1 MKHLITLTL
10 IMATLVNAKFSSFG
24 AKINQIGY
32 GEQAKKI
39 LIYGVTD
46 ANSVE
51 FRDLVNGKTVLTA
64 PLSAPVTWEF
74 SGEIVRKADFSG
86 LKKGFYAAY
95 INGTRVSDNII
106 VQNSTYEELLKAA
119 LKWFYYQRASIALS
133 PEFAGKWARAAGHPD
148 TSVHFYPESDMPKG
162 WKISSPKGWYDAGDY
177 GKYIVNSGISVFTIL
192 QLYEHFEKELKKLSL
207 NIPESKSKTP
217 DILEEVRWNL
227 DWMLTMQDSDGG
239 VYHKLTTVRFCGHIM
254 PDMDTAKRHVV
265 MKTTPA
271 TLDFAAVMAQAARIY
286 KPFDAQFSKTA
297 LAAAEKAFEWA
308 NKNPDVLFKQPEGM
322 NTGQYHP
329 RGETAKDEF
338 LWAATELYISTKKKN
353 YAQAI
358 DLASFNSQA
367 APDWGDVN
375 FLAIYRLADSK
386 NGFAQNLT
394 KAAQDTLLALA
405 DKFRNLAENS
415 AYGLPIVKE
424 NWVWGSNSVVAN
436 NGIVLLHA
444 YYLTKDK
451 RYLDGAQRALDYL
464 LGSNPLDI
472 SYVTG
477 YGNRASLNPHHR
489 PSEADGIFEPVPGML
504 VGGPHEGGQ
513 DIKPGNCEVNYVQ
526 KGKPALS
533 YIDHNC
539 SYASNEVA
547 INWNAPLAYL
557 AGALHFLNNG
567 VKPEI
572 Y

>member
-1 MKHLITLTL
+1 MKSFIVLIL
-10 IMATLVNAKFSSFG
+10 MATMANSQITTSFG

-32 GEQAKKI
+32 GEQAKKV
-39 LIYGVTD
+39 LVYKNDVE
-46 ANSVE
+46 APSVE
-51 FRDLVNGKTVLTA
+51 FKDLASGNAVLTV
-64 PLSAPVTWEF
+64 PLSAEATWEF
-74 SGEIVRKADFSG
+74 SGETVRKADFSG
-86 LKKGFYAAY
+86 LKKGLYAAY
-95 INGTRVSDNII
+95 IAGKRISDNIV
-106 VQNSTYEELLKAA
+106 VQNNVYEDVFKAS
-119 LKWFYYQRASIALS
+119 LKWFYYQRASTALS

-148 TSVHFYPESDMPKG
+148 TNVYFYPESEKPEG
-162 WKISSPKGWYDAGDY
+162 WKIKSPKGWYDAGDY

-192 QLYEHFEKELKKLSL
+192 QLYEHFEKEIKKISL

-227 DWMLTMQDSDGG
+227 DWMLTMQDADGG
-239 VYHKLTTVRFCGHIM
+239 VYHKLTTARFSGHIM
-254 PDMDTAKRHVV
+254 PNMDTAKRYVV

-271 TLDFAAVMAQAARIY
+271 TMDFAATMAQAARIY

-308 NKNPDVLFKQPEGM
+308 SKNPGIIYKQPDGM

-329 RGETAKDEF
+329 HGETVKDEH
-338 LWAATELYISTKKKN
+338 LWAATELYITTKKKI
-353 YAQAI
+353 YAKAI
-358 DLASFNSQA
+358 DSIPFTSN
-367 APDWGDVN
+367 APWWGDVN
-375 FLAIYRLADSK
+375 FLAVYRLADSK
-386 NGFAQNLT
+386 NGFDKNLT
-394 KAAQDTLLALA
+394 KKAQDTLLTLA
-405 DKFRNLAENS
+405 NMLRDLAENS
-415 AYGLPIVKE
+415 AYGLPIFKW

-436 NGIVLLHA
+436 NGIVLLHS

-464 LGSNPLDI
+464 LGANPLDI

-477 YGNRASLNPHHR
+477 YGNRTPMDPHHR

-513 DIKPGNCEVNYVQ
+513 DIKPGNCEANYV
-526 KGKPALS
+526 KKEKPALS
-533 YIDHNC
+533 YLDHNC

-567 VKPEI
+567 AKP
-572 Y
+572 